1 MVASVVVSH
10 EAAVGGLSFGLLCR
24 RLVRWRQRSG
34 CACVRDRARA
44 WARAQVVH
52 RTTGT
57 KVQAQEQIWEDR
69 ARETKAQAHR
79 GTGAQGQA
87 CARGLKIGP
96 QGFCCHGV
104 RGTRCEV
111 VVRCVMFLVPL
122 LHISQALKNRVE
134 NMCPSEYVASYDNA
148 CTLRNV
154 SLFLCRRLVDV
165 HSQSRA
171 QKKTTG
177 HEVPLFTALMLASS
191 AHERDSP
198 AGDSSVQEAKGSAW
212 EAARRTCF
220 SHVSFSS
227 GSFFWR
233 AACIELAGVVECFSR
248 STFPRAHLVLRW
260 HTNTYIHMLQVA
272 HSLHMFLGGGT

>member
-10 EAAVGGLSFGLLCR
+10 EAAVGGLSFGLLCK
-24 RLVRWRQRSG
+24 RLVRWRQRSS
-34 CACVRDRARA
+34 CARVRDRARA

-57 KVQAQEQIWEDR
+57 KV
-69 ARETKAQAHR
+69 QAHR

-96 QGFCCHGV
+96 QGFCCHGGQRDAV
-104 RGTRCEV
+104 RGCGSLRYV
-111 VVRCVMFLVPL
+111 LGSSL
-122 LHISQALKNRVE
+122 GISEALKNRAE

-148 CTLRNV
+148 CLSRNV
-154 SLFLCRRLVDV
+154 SFFCAGGWWMSTVEAVR
-165 HSQSRA
+165 
-171 QKKTTG
+171 KKKKQQATKCPCSPRSCLRVLLTNVSGG
-177 HEVPLFTALMLASS
+177 H
-191 AHERDSP
+191 
-198 AGDSSVQEAKGSAW
+198 SSVQEARGCAW

>member
-1 MVASVVVSH
+1 M
-10 EAAVGGLSFGLLCR
+10 GGQGAGDKSTGA
-24 RLVRWRQRSG
+24 QR
-34 CACVRDRARA
+34 
-44 WARAQVVH
+44 
-52 RTTGT
+52 
-57 KVQAQEQIWEDR
+57 
-69 ARETKAQAHR
+69 HR
-79 GTGAQGQA
+79 GTGTGLRTRIEDWASRFLLPWGQRDA
-87 CARGLKIGP
+87 
-96 QGFCCHGV
+96 V
-104 RGTRCEV
+104 RGCGSLRYV
-111 VVRCVMFLVPL
+111 LGSSL
-122 LHISQALKNRVE
+122 GISQALKNRAE

-260 HTNTYIHMLQVA
+260 HTNTCIHMLQVA